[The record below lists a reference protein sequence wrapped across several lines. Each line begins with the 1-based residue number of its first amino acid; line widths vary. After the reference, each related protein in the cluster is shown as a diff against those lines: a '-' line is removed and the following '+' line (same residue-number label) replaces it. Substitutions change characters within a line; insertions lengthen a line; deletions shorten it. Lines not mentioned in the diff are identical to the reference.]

1 MDLLLWWCS
10 KPLPLPPPFY
20 MSTLS
25 WSPLPTLHLQGEIYY
40 CLMIYYN
47 WEHFFCKLWEF
58 GKCTDKYTR
67 YLWVMGLCKQ
77 CNSLEH
83 YLMFLCPI
91 LLVYKTRLV
100 MYCAC
105 FSRNMGEQNSLL
117 ELLSIVPDPEEAC
130 NIRTTVR
137 NRKAECMVKCEDSGI
152 SLAAYYYFSNC
163 SPCLCVR

>member
-1 MDLLLWWCS
+1 
-10 KPLPLPPPFY
+10 

-100 MYCAC
+100 MYRAC
-105 FSRNMGEQNSLL
+105 FYRNMGEQNSLL